1 MSTLKVNTVE
11 SATTPTVL
19 ISDGLSVSG
28 VSTLTGGLKVG
39 SAITMSSNG
48 NFGITGIMTASS
60 FSGSLAASNLT
71 GALPAISGASLTGLS
86 PGITMADQWRTYNT
100 QSISGNTATT
110 VTSWERNDNTFA
122 AIGSAMNESSGVWTF
137 PTTGIYLVTYHFT
150 FYDTSG
156 NNRYITA
163 RMKYNNVYMSQPY
176 TSLTYVSGETFAN
189 LGSSVILDVTDTS
202 HELFFSVVSENTFQ
216 VAGNNWAGVGNE
228 NVNTC
233 DVTFIRLGDT

>member
-39 SAITMSSNG
+39 TAITMSSNG

-60 FSGSLAASNLT
+60 FIG
-71 GALPAISGASLTGLS
+71 SGANLTGLS

-110 VTSWERNDNTFA
+110 VTSWERNDNNFA

-150 FYDTSG
+150 LWDTSG
-156 NNRYITA
+156 NNRYITC
-163 RMKYNNVYMSQPY
+163 RLKYNNVYLAQPF

-189 LGSSVILDVTDTS
+189 VGSSVIIDVTSTS

-216 VAGNNWAGVGNE
+216 IAGNNWAGVGNE

>member
-39 SAITMSSNG
+39 TAITMSSNG

-60 FSGSLAASNLT
+60 FIG
-71 GALPAISGASLTGLS
+71 SGANLTGLS

-110 VTSWERNDNTFA
+110 VTSWERNDNNFA

-150 FYDTSG
+150 LWDTSG
-156 NNRYITA
+156 NNRYITC
-163 RMKYNNVYMSQPY
+163 RLKYNNVYLAQPF

-189 LGSSVILDVTDTS
+189 VGSSVIIDVTSTS

>member
-39 SAITMSSNG
+39 TAITMSSNG

-60 FSGSLAASNLT
+60 FIG
-71 GALPAISGASLTGLS
+71 SGANLTGLS

-150 FYDTSG
+150 FWDTSG

-189 LGSSVILDVTDTS
+189 VGSSVILDVTDTS

-216 VAGNNWAGVGNE
+216 IAGNNWAGVGNE

>member
-28 VSTLTGGLKVG
+28 VSTLSGGLKVG
-39 SAITMSSNG
+39 TAITMSSNG

-60 FSGSLAASNLT
+60 FSGS
-71 GALPAISGASLTGLS
+71 GANLTGLS

-150 FYDTSG
+150 FWDTSG

-189 LGSSVILDVTDTS
+189 VGSSVILDVTDTS

-216 VAGNNWAGVGNE
+216 IAGNNWAGVGNE

>member
-39 SAITMSSNG
+39 TAITKSSNG

-60 FSGSLAASNLT
+60 FSGS
-71 GALPAISGASLTGLS
+71 GANLTGLS

-150 FYDTSG
+150 FWDTSG

-189 LGSSVILDVTDTS
+189 VGSSVILDVTDTS

-216 VAGNNWAGVGNE
+216 IAGNNWAGVGNE

>member
-39 SAITMSSNG
+39 TAITMSDNG

-60 FSGSLAASNLT
+60 FSGS
-71 GALPAISGASLTGLS
+71 GANLTGLS

-150 FYDTSG
+150 FWDTSG
-156 NNRYITA
+156 SNRYITA

-189 LGSSVILDVTDTS
+189 VASSVILDVTSTS

-216 VAGNNWAGVGNE
+216 IAGNNWAGVGNE

>member
-39 SAITMSSNG
+39 TAITMSSNG

-60 FSGSLAASNLT
+60 FSGS
-71 GALPAISGASLTGLS
+71 GANLTGLS

-150 FYDTSG
+150 FWDTSG

-216 VAGNNWAGVGNE
+216 IAGNNWAGVGNE
-228 NVNTC
+228 NVNLC

>member
-39 SAITMSSNG
+39 TAITMSSNG

-60 FSGSLAASNLT
+60 FIG
-71 GALPAISGASLTGLS
+71 SGANLTGLS

-110 VTSWERNDNTFA
+110 VTSWERNDNNFA

-150 FYDTSG
+150 LWDTAG
-156 NNRYITA
+156 NNRYITC
-163 RMKYNNVYMSQPY
+163 RLKYNNVYLAQPF

-189 LGSSVILDVTDTS
+189 VGSSVIIDVTSTS

>member
-39 SAITMSSNG
+39 TAITMSSNG

-60 FSGSLAASNLT
+60 FSGS
-71 GALPAISGASLTGLS
+71 GANLTGLS

-110 VTSWERNDNTFA
+110 ITSWERNDNTFA

-150 FYDTSG
+150 FWDTSG

>member
-39 SAITMSSNG
+39 TAITMSSNG

-150 FYDTSG
+150 FWDTSG
-156 NNRYITA
+156 NNRYITC
-163 RMKYNNVYMSQPY
+163 RLKYNNVYLAQPF

-216 VAGNNWAGVGNE
+216 IAGNNWAGVGNE

>member
-39 SAITMSSNG
+39 TAITMSSNG

-60 FSGSLAASNLT
+60 FIG
-71 GALPAISGASLTGLS
+71 SGANLTGLS

-110 VTSWERNDNTFA
+110 VTSWERNDNNFA

-150 FYDTSG
+150 LWDTAG
-156 NNRYITA
+156 NNRYITC
-163 RMKYNNVYMSQPY
+163 RLKYNNVYLAQPF
-176 TSLTYVSGETFAN
+176 TSLTYVSGETFAR
-189 LGSSVILDVTDTS
+189 
-202 HELFFSVVSENTFQ
+202 
-216 VAGNNWAGVGNE
+216 VGNE

>member
-39 SAITMSSNG
+39 TAITMSSNG

-60 FSGSLAASNLT
+60 FSGS
-71 GALPAISGASLTGLS
+71 GANLTGLS

-150 FYDTSG
+150 FWDTSG

-189 LGSSVILDVTDTS
+189 VGSSVILDVTDTS

>member
-1 MSTLKVNTVE
+1 MSTLKVNTLE

-39 SAITMSSNG
+39 TAITMSSNG

-60 FSGSLAASNLT
+60 FSGS
-71 GALPAISGASLTGLS
+71 GANLTGLS

-110 VTSWERNDNTFA
+110 ITSWERNDNTFA

-150 FYDTSG
+150 FWDTSG

-189 LGSSVILDVTDTS
+189 VGSSVILDVTDTS

-216 VAGNNWAGVGNE
+216 IAGNNWAGVGNE

>member
-39 SAITMSSNG
+39 TAITMSSNG
-48 NFGITGIMTASS
+48 NFGITGFMTASS
-60 FSGSLAASNLT
+60 FSGS
-71 GALPAISGASLTGLS
+71 GANLTGLS

-110 VTSWERNDNTFA
+110 ITSWERNDNTFA

-150 FYDTSG
+150 FWDTSG

-189 LGSSVILDVTDTS
+189 VGSSVILDVTDTS

>member
-39 SAITMSSNG
+39 TAITMSSNG

-60 FSGSLAASNLT
+60 FSGS
-71 GALPAISGASLTGLS
+71 GANLTGLS

-150 FYDTSG
+150 FWDTSG

-189 LGSSVILDVTDTS
+189 VGSSVILDVTDTS

-216 VAGNNWAGVGNE
+216 IAGNNWAGVGNE

>member
-39 SAITMSSNG
+39 TAITMSSNG

-60 FSGSLAASNLT
+60 FIG
-71 GALPAISGASLTGLS
+71 SGANLTGLS

-150 FYDTSG
+150 FWDTSG

-216 VAGNNWAGVGNE
+216 IAGNNWAGVGNE